1 MVSQRES
8 CRLKWNQL
16 LWLGGEVQ
24 GKCLSWEGRLAVRGR
39 VALGAWKPTED
50 GHKGR

>member
-1 MVSQRES
+1 MVSQREQQAAVES
-8 CRLKWNQL
+8 APVAGRRSA
-16 LWLGGEVQ
+16 
-24 GKCLSWEGRLAVRGR
+24 GKCLSCEEQLAVRGR

>member
-1 MVSQRES
+1 MVSQRDS
-8 CRLKWNQL
+8 CRLQWNQL

-24 GKCLSWEGRLAVRGR
+24 GKCLSWEEQLAVRGR
-39 VALGAWKPTED
+39 VALGAWKATED